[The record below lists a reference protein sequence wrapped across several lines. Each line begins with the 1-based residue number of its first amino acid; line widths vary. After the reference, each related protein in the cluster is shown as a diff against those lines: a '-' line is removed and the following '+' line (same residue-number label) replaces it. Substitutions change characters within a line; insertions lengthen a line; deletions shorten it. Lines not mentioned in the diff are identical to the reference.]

1 MEEAMTLHE
10 FKAAPLSEQFDAL
23 SDHGVR
29 LLSRPFAGLEAILYQ
44 IDDFYV
50 EVLYDKSEGGFSI
63 SRAFIT
69 TLLLDPYLQ
78 TINIDG
84 LLQSIE

>member
-1 MEEAMTLHE
+1 MNLHE

-23 SDHGVR
+23 SDYGVR

-78 TINIDG
+78 TIDIDG
-84 LLQSIE
+84 LLQSID